1 MTRAGLAKIIY
12 SKPTRVLVKD
22 CLAMIFGLRWPL
34 RAKGQDK
41 NHRDYQES
49 GSACAL
55 YAN

>member
-12 SKPTRVLVKD
+12 SKPTRVLVKA

>member
-1 MTRAGLAKIIY
+1 MTGAGLDKIIY
-12 SKPTRVLVKD
+12 SKPTRALVKD

-49 GSACAL
+49 GSACAPD
-55 YAN
+55 AN